1 MATLNRKEVSMQYQ
15 NEDGTASEWVIKD
28 KFNFSPECELPGT
41 ALTCLNSLKHGGS
54 SRMMFIP
61 GEQPQDFYK
70 FLAESFEN
78 HKPATIEHS
87 ALVTDS
93 VVARWFL
100 WRRQRAH
107 YKCEFEIFSAAD
119 QQDSPPPAGLREL
132 ALMDR
137 YVAEGERKLSR
148 ALRNLQMVKKS
159 VFDEEKWR
167 THLER
172 EKLNFDLDLKKFEL
186 RQEQHQCKQRAEH
199 AKQATQQAEVEAE
212 ANRFKP
218 AAMVSHLTNKE
229 GVMGIGQKAYVTADP
244 QGLVSITLEP
254 GNDIVASI
262 IENRDQFMAYRPMF
276 VQRTTYFTNG
286 TVPKQYKWTLQHAPL
301 SSPDTGVASTLS
313 FESFR
318 RLAADEQS
326 RQQAA

>member
-1 MATLNRKEVSMQYQ
+1 MQHQ
-15 NEDGTASEWVIKD
+15 NEDFTASEWVIKD

-87 ALVTDS
+87 ALVTDA

-107 YKCEFEIFSAAD
+107 YKCEFEIYNAAD

-186 RQEQHQCKQRAEH
+186 RNEQHQ
-199 AKQATQQAEVEAE
+199 AKQQAEQAKKAKQQAEEEAE

-218 AAMVSHLTNKE
+218 AAMVCHLTQQK
-229 GVMGIGQKAYVTADP
+229 GVMGIAQKAYVSTSE
-244 QGLVSITLEP
+244 QGFVSVTFEP
-254 GNDIVASI
+254 SNDIVASI
-262 IENRDQFMAYRPMF
+262 IEHRDHFLMYSPIF
-276 VQRTTYFTNG
+276 VERTTYFAAG
-286 TVPKQYKWTLQHAPL
+286 TVPNQYKWTLKNATPEVLATL
-301 SSPDTGVASTLS
+301 SSPDTGVKNTLS

-318 RLAADEQS
+318 RLAADEQT
-326 RQQAA
+326 RQKAA